1 MKLVRAITG
10 ALLLLHQQ
18 WKREC
23 KHWLFDL
30 LYSSVFL
37 PVSAGH
43 NGSLLRAL
51 GRRYFAAST
60 EEYAK
65 RNYANNA
72 SEYNTV
78 VASLTAQRRLCS
90 HLSEIGLF
98 LLLLS
103 FSISSIW
110 CLSLLFWLSRLFSI
124 LFQERKESQ
133 EAKLKT
139 SSNEHIPWGLKSFD
153 SGLCIFWF
161 CVFPESNVKA
171 LFIIYLTSLWSR
183 HNLLRDVYD
192 DMMLDGVQPT
202 RDVFHS
208 LIVGT
213 MKGAR
218 MQDAFYFR
226 DQMKAMGLLPDV
238 CILSCP

>member
-10 ALLLLHQQ
+10 ALLFLHQQ
-18 WKREC
+18 LEWEC
-23 KHWLFDL
+23 ERWLFDL

-37 PVSAGH
+37 PVSAGY
-43 NGSLLRAL
+43 NRSLLRAL

-90 HLSEIGLF
+90 PLSENKLF
-98 LLLLS
+98 LLLFS
-103 FSISSIW
+103 FSTSIW
-110 CLSLLFWLSRLFSI
+110 CLSLISWLSRLFNI

-133 EAKLKT
+133 EAKSKT

-161 CVFPESNVKA
+161 CVFPESNAKA

-183 HNLLRDVYD
+183 HILLRDVYD